1 MTLTSCLA
9 EAARRF
15 ADAPAYV
22 AENGLVVS
30 YTELDKTSDEVAGGL
45 ARRGIGARDV
55 IALVLSTIPEY
66 FVCYLAAAKLGA
78 ITAGVN
84 TRLSSVE
91 QEAVLRVAEPA
102 LVLGDDDVGPASDVD
117 AMLGGLRVR
126 GFSPPRLAH
135 DPDRPVAL
143 VFTSGTTGLP
153 KGVLFGNR

>member
-22 AENGLVVS
+22 AENGLELS
-30 YTELDKTSDEVAGGL
+30 YSELHRLSDEVAAGL
-45 ARRGIGARDV
+45 SQRGIGAGDV
-55 IALVLSTIPEY
+55 LALALPTIPEY

-91 QEAVLRVAEPA
+91 QDAVLRVAGPA
-102 LVLGDDDVGPASDVD
+102 LVLREEDVGVATTLDE
-117 AMLGGLRVR
+117 MLDG
-126 GFSPPRLAH
+126 
-135 DPDRPVAL
+135 
-143 VFTSGTTGLP
+143 
-153 KGVLFGNR
+153 